1 MKKVMILL
9 RKNLLPI
16 TGIFLMAI
24 LFGACKKS
32 EVNNPRTP
40 AAGLMAFNL
49 IPNAG
54 GIGVAIGN
62 NSLTPQAL
70 YFNNFT
76 GVYKAVYTGDRE
88 LESYNFG
95 SGSTLAKEPHNFKD
109 SSYYTVFVMG
119 ANDVYSNVFVEDK
132 LESLPQDDKTKT
144 YVRFVNAIPDSTSST
159 VSIVG
164 GANIIFNGLSK
175 YKEVSEFKEIPSG
188 DVRVQID
195 NESTI
200 DKSRTITLE
209 KGKIYTVLLSG
220 IPEST
225 NTDFKVDIKFI
236 VNATL

>member
-1 MKKVMILL
+1 MKNLIKLL

-16 TGIFLMAI
+16 TGIFLLAI

-32 EVNNPRTP
+32 DVENTRTP

-62 NSLTPQAL
+62 NNLTPQAL

-76 GVYKAVYTGDRE
+76 GAYKAVYTGDRD
-88 LESYNFG
+88 LESYSFG
-95 SGSTLAKEPHNFKD
+95 SGSTLAKETHNFKD

-132 LESLPQDDKTKT
+132 LENLPQEDKTKT
-144 YVRFVNAIPDSTSST
+144 YVRFVNAIPDSSLST
-159 VSIVG
+159 VTIAG

-188 DVRVQID
+188 DVRVQIN

-200 DKSRTITLE
+200 DTSRTINLE
-209 KGKIYTVLLSG
+209 KGKIYTVLLTG
-220 IPEST
+220 LPEST